1 MIEGYA
7 IDLGGTKTAV
17 ARVVAG
23 GVEARLQ
30 VPTNGQASVN
40 EQIDVMAG
48 LLGKLGFQTDTRL
61 GVAVAGRVDAAGRWQ
76 AVNSRTLSQIG
87 GECLLEC
94 LLERFGSNVN
104 VMNDAAAAAL
114 AEATLGA
121 GAGVDHFG
129 YLTVST
135 GVGGGIVLNGRAVQ
149 SKNGL
154 AGHLGFVSS
163 PLGTELCGSGR
174 HGTVESTA
182 SGRAIALASG
192 TEDAKAAFEADTP
205 FSRAAIDRSAAA
217 IARLCADLNAI
228 FGLDRVA
235 LGGSVGLAPGY
246 LQRVLSNLESDPELF
261 RVPIVPAALG
271 HDSAL
276 LGVLLKEGATS

>member
-17 ARVVAG
+17 ARVIAG
-23 GVEARLQ
+23 RVDARLQ
-30 VPTNGQASVN
+30 APTNGDATISQ
-40 EQIDVMAG
+40 QIDVMAE
-48 LLGKLGFQTDTRL
+48 LLGKLGFQTGDKL

-76 AVNSRTLSQIG
+76 AVNARTLSQIG
-87 GECLLEC
+87 GENLLES
-94 LLERFGSNVN
+94 LRHRFGNNVS

-114 AEATLGA
+114 AEAKLGA
-121 GAGVDHFG
+121 GKGVDHFA

-135 GVGGGIVLNGRAVQ
+135 GVGGGIVLNGRPVQ
-149 SKNGL
+149 STNGL

-163 PLGTELCGSGR
+163 PLGRDLCGSGR
-174 HGTVESTA
+174 TGTVESTA
-182 SGRAIALASG
+182 SGRAIARAAE
-192 TEDAKAAFEADTP
+192 TADAKAAFEADTP
-205 FSRAAIDRSAAA
+205 LARAAIDCSAAA

-246 LQRVLSNLESDPELF
+246 LQRVLSNLETEPELF
-261 RVPIVPAALG
+261 RVAVVPAALG

-276 LGVLLKEGATS
+276 LGVLLTKGEKE

>member
-17 ARVVAG
+17 ARVIAG
-23 GVEARLQ
+23 RVDARLQ
-30 VPTNGQASVN
+30 APTNGDATISQ
-40 EQIDVMAG
+40 QIDVMAE
-48 LLGKLGFQTDTRL
+48 LLGKLGFQTGDKL

-76 AVNSRTLSQIG
+76 AVNALTLSQIG
-87 GECLLEC
+87 
-94 LLERFGSNVN
+94 

-114 AEATLGA
+114 AEAKLGA
-121 GAGVDHFG
+121 GKGVDHFA
-129 YLTVST
+129 YITVST
-135 GVGGGIVLNGRAVQ
+135 GVGGGIVLNGRPVQ
-149 SKNGL
+149 STNGL

-163 PLGTELCGSGR
+163 PLGRDLCGSGR
-174 HGTVESTA
+174 TGTVESTA
-182 SGRAIALASG
+182 SGRAIARAAE
-192 TEDAKAAFEADTP
+192 TADAKAAFEADTP
-205 FSRAAIDRSAAA
+205 LARAAIDRSATA

-246 LQRVLSNLESDPELF
+246 LQRVLSNLETEPELF
-261 RVPIVPAALG
+261 RVAVVPAALG

-276 LGVLLKEGATS
+276 LGVLLTKGEKE

>member
-17 ARVVAG
+17 ARVIASR
-23 GVEARLQ
+23 VEARLQ
-30 VPTNGQASVN
+30 APTNGDATISQ
-40 EQIDVMAG
+40 QIDVMSE
-48 LLGKLGFQTDTRL
+48 LLGKLGFQTGDKL

-76 AVNSRTLSQIG
+76 AVNARTLSQIG
-87 GECLLEC
+87 GENLLES
-94 LLERFGSNVN
+94 LRHRFGNNVS
-104 VMNDAAAAAL
+104 VMNDAASAAL
-114 AEATLGA
+114 AEAKLGA
-121 GAGVDHFG
+121 GKGVDHFA

-135 GVGGGIVLNGRAVQ
+135 GVGGGIILNGRPVQ
-149 SKNGL
+149 STNGL

-163 PLGTELCGSGR
+163 PLGRDLCGSGR
-174 HGTVESTA
+174 TGTVESTA
-182 SGRAIALASG
+182 SGRAIARAAE
-192 TEDAKAAFEADTP
+192 TADAKAAFETDTP
-205 FSRAAIDRSAAA
+205 FARAAIDRSAAA

-246 LQRVLSNLESDPELF
+246 LQRVLSNLETEPELF
-261 RVPIVPAALG
+261 RVAVVPAALG

-276 LGVLLKEGATS
+276 LGVLLTEGEKE